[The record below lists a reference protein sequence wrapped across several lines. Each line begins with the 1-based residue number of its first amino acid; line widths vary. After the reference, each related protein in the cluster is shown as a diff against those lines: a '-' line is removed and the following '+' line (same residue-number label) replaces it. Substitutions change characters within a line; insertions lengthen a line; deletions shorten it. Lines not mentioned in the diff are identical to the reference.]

1 MIELPPTSARENVSR
16 EPGGEAHGLKRSKE
30 GNSGSWRGLIVEFGS
45 YFRSGAAMN
54 PLRAAA
60 MIAAVLAT
68 TGCLHRPSAE
78 TIDPLMFTGAS
89 PRPTPAHVTRAWR
102 EAEAYIADRA
112 GAEIM
117 VGCGDSMFP
126 LYRSRTLLVTERQP
140 YEDWRPGQTVVFRG
154 QRGWP
159 VAHLLVV
166 KSRAGWRSAGLA
178 RAEFDPVLVTP
189 RNYLGTVTKAYELVP
204 LGTSPDATV
213 TTGTNDLRTA
223 ANF

>member
-1 MIELPPTSARENVSR
+1 M
-16 EPGGEAHGLKRSKE
+16 
-30 GNSGSWRGLIVEFGS
+30 EFGS
-45 YFRSGAAMN
+45 CFRFGAATN
-54 PLRAAA
+54 PLRAVA

-78 TIDPLMFTGAS
+78 TIDRLKFTGAS

-117 VGCGDSMFP
+117 VGCGDSMLP
-126 LYRSRTLLVTERQP
+126 LYRSRTLLVTELQP

-154 QRGWP
+154 DRGRP

-178 RAEFDPVLVTP
+178 RAELDNGLVTP

-204 LGTSPDATV
+204 LDAAPV
-213 TTGTNDLRTA
+213 VIATTGANDLRTA
-223 ANF
+223 ASLSAAGW

>member
-1 MIELPPTSARENVSR
+1 
-16 EPGGEAHGLKRSKE
+16 
-30 GNSGSWRGLIVEFGS
+30 
-45 YFRSGAAMN
+45 
-54 PLRAAA
+54 

-78 TIDPLMFTGAS
+78 TIDRLKFTGAS

-117 VGCGDSMFP
+117 VGCGDSMLP
-126 LYRSRTLLVTERQP
+126 LYRSRTLLVTELQP

-154 QRGWP
+154 DRGRP

-178 RAEFDPVLVTP
+178 RAELDNGLVTP

-204 LGTSPDATV
+204 LDAAPVVTA
-213 TTGTNDLRTA
+213 TTGANDLRTA
-223 ANF
+223 ASLSAAGW